1 MFMVKE
7 DMDCMT
13 EAYER
18 IQEEYS
24 TTQREQ
30 ENTQVGLLNILSEV
44 KVTMKGQSQML
55 PCPQLLLPQ
64 YSRYMY
70 LTEVIQ
76 SHFLFVFL
84 FQNILLTNIN
94 THKGIR
100 QQVGALYFLEGHYSR
115 SR

>member
-1 MFMVKE
+1 MSDNSSYYDSKTEPVCDWRLQMFMVKE

-76 SHFLFVFL
+76 SHFLFVFC
-84 FQNILLTNIN
+84 FKIFYWQI
-94 THKGIR
+94 
-100 QQVGALYFLEGHYSR
+100 
-115 SR
+115 